1 MNISLYKLLGKI
13 EEELNKA
20 KQTDNEARIRERI
33 HAVKALCELVLEEQ
47 TDEEQRVKK
56 APSIT
61 PTPSVS
67 VNQSSQKLD
76 VNKEANGDSLFDF

>member
-1 MNISLYKLLGKI
+1 MNISLQRLLGKI

-33 HAVKALCELVLEEQ
+33 HAVKALCELILEEQ
-47 TDEEQRVKK
+47 TDKQQTLKM

-61 PTPSVS
+61 PAPSVTVS
-67 VNQSSQKLD
+67 QSSQR
-76 VNKEANGDSLFDF
+76 VNADKQANGDSLFDF